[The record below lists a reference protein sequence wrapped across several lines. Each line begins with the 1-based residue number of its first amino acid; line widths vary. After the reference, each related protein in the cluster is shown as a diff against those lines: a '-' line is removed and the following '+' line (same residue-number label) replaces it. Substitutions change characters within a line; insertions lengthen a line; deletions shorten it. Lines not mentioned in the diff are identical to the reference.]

1 MAFTRKFLID
11 NGVPED
17 KVDAIMAER
26 NRTLSDYIPKTDV
39 QGQIDA
45 AIAEAQKTWKGPD
58 VTETKEYQ
66 DLKAQ
71 LDMREAID
79 SADYAGVKPKFR
91 KTVYG
96 MIDRADGAKPI
107 ADQMNSIKEQYEE
120 YFSPEQVETPPT
132 APQFGSAD
140 TGAMPK
146 GNAKPSIE
154 DIWFKK

>member
-1 MAFTRKFLID
+1 MAFTRKFLMD

-26 NRTLSDYIPKTDV
+26 NRTLSDYIPKADV
-39 QGQIDA
+39 QGQIDS

-58 VTETKEYQ
+58 VKDSEEYKALQ
-66 DLKAQ
+66 AQ

-79 SADYAGVKPKFR
+79 GKDYAGVKPKFR

-96 MIDRADGAKPI
+96 MIDRADGAKPFE
-107 ADQMNSIKEQYEE
+107 DQLSAIKEQYDE
-120 YFSPEQVETPPT
+120 YFIPADPEPS
-132 APQFGSAD
+132 APQFGSPD

-146 GNAKPSIE
+146 GNTKPTIE